1 MKKMIKSFLLMFIF
15 IVGILFISCDSPSNL
30 PAESEDTPK
39 TNNPE
44 SSGESS
50 SPTDSPSSPQTPS
63 SPEIPVVTYKVTFIT
78 EHGTLPDSIKNGIT
92 VNENSVLKADNLPSL
107 SAEGF
112 AFGGWYDGETLVVAN
127 EYKVT
132 KNVTFTGKWTVATVS
147 YTVSFVSAHGT
158 APQAITL
165 PENTVLLADNV
176 PILSEQ
182 GYRFD
187 GWFDGDNKIE
197 VGSYVIEKDI
207 ELTAK
212 WTAGFSYHFEAN
224 GGSGVMPDQLIITDG
239 NRVFLTK
246 NKFIR
251 EGYVFDGWSYTL
263 DGNINLNDGVNMT
276 GNTVLT
282 EPIFYTL
289 YARWV
294 KIYLVTYVSDYG
306 TVPDPIYVR
315 EDYPLS
321 HYSNSLPYLTDE
333 NHDFIDWYNGINSS
347 GINTVRGNNYIN
359 SDTILTALWYPKRK
373 SLTYYAGSSS
383 VKEEYFTYSETPSTK
398 LVYDYSSSNSE
409 FLGWKKNKDSNLI
422 DFPIGSEI
430 SYSDLPSGSSNLYAH
445 FLTKDATL
453 TIDISRAAE
462 LLNIIQRKKYSA
474 PATFTIYINGN
485 YTDAEMKE
493 ITDLLKDLTFQQN
506 NLNLDFTS
514 IQGMTVVND
523 HEFENCRFVKKVIL
537 PESVE
542 VIGEYA
548 FASNNSIIKVD
559 IPDSVTTIK
568 PYAFKNASVNK
579 IPADLTCIGMHAFEC
594 CTSIEEGKTS
604 EGFVIP
610 NTVKRIEEYSFT
622 NCGLGNR
629 VIIPSSVR
637 YISCNAF
644 INLNNQQNSSFKV
657 LSVSLP
663 GMGTNEWN
671 TEFSKWYTTNSKFND
686 VDSNYIYG
694 SGKQLYTQFRSKYPS
709 ITMDEQ
715 YAAKFLNGTEKLGTE
730 VAWFKRE

>member
-1 MKKMIKSFLLMFIF
+1 MKHLIKSFFLMPFF
-15 IVGILFISCDSPSNL
+15 FVSILFISCDSPSNPQTETENSSTNSIPTS
-30 PAESEDTPK
+30 PA
-39 TNNPE
+39 NPE
-44 SSGESS
+44 N
-50 SPTDSPSSPQTPS
+50 PTQPSSPQTPS

-107 SAEGF
+107 SSEGF
-112 AFGGWYDGETLVVAN
+112 AFGGWYDGETLAVAN

-132 KNVTFTGKWTVATVS
+132 KNVTLTAKWTVATVS
-147 YTVSFVSAHGT
+147 YTVSFVSSHGT
-158 APQAITL
+158 TPQAITL
-165 PENTVLLADNV
+165 PENTVLLEDNV
-176 PILSEQ
+176 PTLSEQ

-187 GWFDGDNKIE
+187 GWFDGENKIE
-197 VGSYVIEKDI
+197 LGSYILEKDL

-212 WTAGFSYHFEAN
+212 WTAGFLYHFDAN
-224 GGSGVMPDQLIITDG
+224 GGTGEMPDQLIITDG
-239 NRVFLTK
+239 NRVNLTK

-251 EGYVFDGWSYTL
+251 EGYIFDGWSYTL
-263 DGNINLNDGVNMT
+263 DGNIDLSDGINLT
-276 GNTVLT
+276 GNTALT

-289 YARWV
+289 YAKWV

-333 NHDFIDWYNGINSS
+333 NHDFQYWYNGVNRVY
-347 GINTVRGNNYIN
+347 GQNYIT
-359 SDTILTALWYPKRK
+359 SDTTLNALWFPKQK
-373 SLTYYAGSSS
+373 VLTYYIGSRS
-383 VKEEYFTYSETPSTK
+383 VKTDYFYYLETPSK
-398 LVYDYSSSNSE
+398 LVYEPSGSDGEY
-409 FLGWKKNKDSNLI
+409 FLGWRKNKDSNLI
-422 DFPIGSEI
+422 DFFLGSEI
-430 SYSDLPSGSSNLYAH
+430 SYSDLPQGSSVLYAYY
-445 FLTKDATL
+445 LSKDATL
-453 TIDISRAAE
+453 TVDISQATE
-462 LLNIIQRKKYSA
+462 LINIIQRKNYPA
-474 PATFTIYINGN
+474 PATFTVYVNGN
-485 YTDAEMKE
+485 YTDADMKKL
-493 ITDLLKDLTFQQN
+493 TDLLKDLTFQQN
-506 NLNLDFTS
+506 NLNLDFSS

-523 HEFENCRFVKKVIL
+523 HEFKNCRFVKKVTL
-537 PESVE
+537 PEGVE

-548 FASNNSIIKVD
+548 FASNSIIKVD

-644 INLNNQQNSSFKV
+644 INLNNQQNNSFKV

>member
-92 VNENSVLKADNLPSL
+92 VNENSVLKAGNLPSL
-107 SAEGF
+107 FADGY

-127 EYKVT
+127 EYKIT
-132 KNVTFTGKWTVATVS
+132 KNVTLTAKWTVATVS
-147 YTVSFVSAHGT
+147 YTVSFVSSHGT
-158 APQAITL
+158 TPQAITL
-165 PENTVLLADNV
+165 PENTVLLEDNV
-176 PILSEQ
+176 PTLSEQ

-187 GWFDGDNKIE
+187 GWFDGENKIE
-197 VGSYVIEKDI
+197 LGSYILEKDL

-212 WTAGFSYHFEAN
+212 WTAGFLYHFDAN
-224 GGSGVMPDQLIITDG
+224 GGTGEMPDQLIITDG
-239 NRVFLTK
+239 NRVNLTK

-251 EGYVFDGWSYTL
+251 EGYIFDGWSYTS
-263 DGNINLNDGVNMT
+263 DGNIDLSDGINLT
-276 GNTVLT
+276 GNTALT

-289 YARWV
+289 YAKWV

-333 NHDFIDWYNGINSS
+333 NHDFQYWYNGVNRVY
-347 GINTVRGNNYIN
+347 GQNYIT
-359 SDTILTALWYPKRK
+359 SDTTLNALWFPKQK
-373 SLTYYAGSSS
+373 VLTYYIGSRS
-383 VKEEYFTYSETPSTK
+383 VKTDYFYYLETPSK
-398 LVYDYSSSNSE
+398 LVYEPSGSDGEY
-409 FLGWKKNKDSNLI
+409 FLGWRKNKDSNLI
-422 DFPIGSEI
+422 DFFLGSEI
-430 SYSDLPSGSSNLYAH
+430 SYSDLPQGSSVLYAYY
-445 FLTKDATL
+445 LSKDATL
-453 TIDISRAAE
+453 TVDISQTTE
-462 LLNIIQRKKYSA
+462 LINIIQRKNYPA
-474 PATFTIYINGN
+474 PATFTVYVNGN
-485 YTDAEMKE
+485 YTDADMKKL
-493 ITDLLKDLTFQQN
+493 TDLLKDLTFQQN
-506 NLNLDFTS
+506 NLNLDFSS

-523 HEFENCRFVKKVIL
+523 HEFENCRFVKKVTL
-537 PESVE
+537 PEGVE

-548 FASNNSIIKVD
+548 FASNSIIKVD

-644 INLNNQQNSSFKV
+644 INLNNQQNNSFKV